1 MKGLMRMLVVAVATL
16 FCSCLAPQN
25 VEMVNVDAKSWDKA
39 ESLTYDN
46 SDTLS
51 LRNLN
56 ITIRYNDDFKQAT
69 LPLKIEVTTP
79 DERHFT
85 DTVQL
90 KLHHPSTALS
100 VATTESLPYRTSV
113 LLNHKGRY
121 TFSFEPLSKVRGVE
135 AIGVEIKN

>member
-1 MKGLMRMLVVAVATL
+1 MKGLMRMLVVAVVTL

-39 ESLTYDN
+39 KSLTYDN

-113 LLNHKGRY
+113 LLNQKGRY

-135 AIGVEIKN
+135 AIGVEITN